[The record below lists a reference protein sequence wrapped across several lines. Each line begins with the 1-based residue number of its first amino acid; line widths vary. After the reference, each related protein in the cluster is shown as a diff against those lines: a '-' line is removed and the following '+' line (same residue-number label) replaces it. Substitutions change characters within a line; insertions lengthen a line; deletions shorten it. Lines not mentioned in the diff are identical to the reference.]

1 MNASRTYRAGAIGH
15 TGFGDY
21 GHLLHLPFQH
31 IPNVE
36 MVAIADPDEAGRR
49 KAMEE
54 SGAKIGYADY
64 REMLEKEKLDIVS
77 VCPRESAEHKDMIL
91 AAIAKGVHVYCD
103 KPLAL
108 DAGECDEIVAASEKA
123 GVRVAVAKQSRYVE
137 PFLAAKKLLDEGEI
151 GDLLAMHA
159 RGKED
164 HRGGGE
170 DTLVLGVHMMDLMR
184 WFAGDPQW
192 VFGRVTKGGREI
204 TKADA
209 FQPAERSGLVA
220 GDSVHAMY
228 GFDNGVVGHFVSVA
242 NQHHRGDRWGFVLVG
257 TEGSIAIRFFM
268 DMQSPSKMRI
278 TKAAAVPEEAEGWE
292 PIEVPPEPVVPGSPP
307 LATGHPPTRGNLL
320 AIADLIRAVE
330 EDRQPLVSA
339 RDGRWA
345 IEMVHGIYW
354 SHLGGCR
361 IPFPIEQRRHPLI
374 D

>member
-1 MNASRTYRAGAIGH
+1 MNASRIYRAGAIGH

-36 MVAIADPDEAGRR
+36 MVAIADPDEAGRE
-49 KAMEE
+49 KAIEE
-54 SGAKIGYADY
+54 SGAEAGYADY
-64 REMLEKEKLDIVS
+64 REMLEKAQLDIVS

-91 AAIAKGVHVYCD
+91 AAIAAGVHVYSD
-103 KPLAL
+103 KPLAV
-108 DAGECDEIVAASEKA
+108 DVAECDEIVEASEKA

-137 PFLAAKKLLDEGEI
+137 PFLTAKKLLEVGEI
-151 GDLLAMHA
+151 GDLVTMHA

-192 VFGRVTKGGREI
+192 VFGRVTKDGREI

-209 FQPAERSGLVA
+209 FQPTERSGPVA
-220 GDSVHAMY
+220 GDAVHAMY
-228 GFDNGVVGHFVSVA
+228 GFEKGVIGHFVSAA

-257 TEGSIAIRFFM
+257 TKASIAIRFFM
-268 DMQSPSKMRI
+268 DMESPSKMRI
-278 TKAAAVPEEAEGWE
+278 TQANMVPEEAEGWE
-292 PIEVPPEPVVPGSPP
+292 PIDVPPEPVVPGSPP
-307 LATGHPPTRGNLL
+307 LATGHPPTRGNRL

-330 EDRQPLVSA
+330 EDREPLVSA

-345 IEMVHGIYW
+345 MEMVHGIYW
-354 SHLGGCR
+354 SHLSGCR
-361 IPFPIEQRRHPLI
+361 VPFPLEKRKHPLI
-374 D
+374 